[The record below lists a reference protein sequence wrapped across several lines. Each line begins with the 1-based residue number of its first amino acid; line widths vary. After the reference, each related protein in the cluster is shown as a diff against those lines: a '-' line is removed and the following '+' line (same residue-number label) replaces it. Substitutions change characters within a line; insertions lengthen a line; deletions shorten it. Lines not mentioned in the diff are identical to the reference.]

1 MRKLKIP
8 ITIILLCG
16 FAALAFTQ
24 STYITTAVPPYTFD
38 TTKFLNAAG
47 QWATVSGGGVAN
59 SVSNNVASAGLLAV
73 DATKTNGIAATFVHV
88 TSALG
93 YTPVNKAGDSM
104 SGALTG
110 PSSTWTNGI
119 TAGASTFTGTV
130 GFTGTST
137 LLNLPS
143 LTTAQKNAASAQAGS
158 QVYDSDLGRV
168 QMYDGAAWHSRVR
181 LDGDTMTGTLTI
193 PQLITYSVRPRNLVL
208 THAGTVTLDFS
219 TNTYQK
225 LVLTGAVTLAFS
237 NLETNRTYQLTIAN
251 AQATNCSYVLPAVTY
266 MGYYPTNIVAGKV
279 ARWWFDV
286 DPQTNSIVYATYAE
300 QQ

>member
-1 MRKLKIP
+1 MGGTVKKLV
-8 ITIILLCG
+8 LLACSLVAVVLFCLG
-16 FAALAFTQ
+16 AGTVTYTAFFPNIQVYTNAIVGTVWIDGTGAV
-24 STYITTAVPPYTFD
+24 SMNYDSANINFGTTSD
-38 TTKFLNAAG
+38 TTILR
-47 QWATVSGGGVAN
+47 T
-59 SVSNNVASAGLLAV
+59 SAGSLRVSTNLAAKGV
-73 DATKTNGIAATFVHV
+73 I
-88 TSALG
+88 
-93 YTPVNKAGDSM
+93 
-104 SGALTG
+104 
-110 PSSTWTNGI
+110 SSDTMVATNGI
-119 TAGASTFTGTV
+119 TTGASTFTGVVTV
-130 GFTGTST
+130 
-137 LLNLPS
+137 
-143 LTTAQKNAASAQAGS
+143 
-158 QVYDSDLGRV
+158 
-168 QMYDGAAWHSRVR
+168 
-181 LDGDTMTGTLTI
+181 

-266 MGYYPTNIVAGKV
+266 LGYYPTNIVAGKV